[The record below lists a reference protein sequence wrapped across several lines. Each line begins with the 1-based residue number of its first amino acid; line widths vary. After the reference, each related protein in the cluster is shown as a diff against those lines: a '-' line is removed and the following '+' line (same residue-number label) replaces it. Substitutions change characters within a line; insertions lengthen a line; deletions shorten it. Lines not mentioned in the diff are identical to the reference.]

1 MLALLG
7 NIIWFLFGGF
17 FLGIGWWI
25 FGILM
30 YVFVITI
37 PWAKACFV
45 IGQFCFMP
53 FGKEVISRKKLTQ
66 ESDIGTGGLGLIGN
80 IVWVIFA
87 GIWLCIGH
95 AVAGVICFCT
105 IIGIPFGIQHFKIA
119 GACFAPIGMMVV
131 DKGVAKEAAKANAK
145 KAFNKIRNEK

>member
-1 MLALLG
+1 MLTLLG
-7 NIIWFLFGGF
+7 NIIWFVFGGF

-45 IGQFCFMP
+45 IGQFCFLP

-66 ESDIGTGGLGLIGN
+66 EKDIGTGVLGLIGN
-80 IVWVIFA
+80 IIWVIFA

-95 AVAGVICFCT
+95 ALAGVFCFFT

-119 GACFAPIGMMVV
+119 GACFAPVGMMVV
-131 DKGVAKEAAKANAK
+131 SKGVAKEAEKANAK
-145 KAFNKIRNEK
+145 KEFENIREKK